1 MKSNIGTLDK
11 SIRIILV
18 FTALAIYSIKV
29 LENKSNYIF
38 LIIAAILGL
47 SVLLNYCL
55 LYQIWHFST
64 KETKEIE

>member
-1 MKSNIGTLDK
+1 MQSNISTLDK

-29 LENKSNYIF
+29 IENEGNYIF
-38 LIIAAILGL
+38 LIIAVILGL

-55 LYQIWHFST
+55 LYQILHLST
-64 KETKEIE
+64 KENEEIE

>member
-1 MKSNIGTLDK
+1 MQSNIGTLDK

-29 LENKSNYIF
+29 VENEGNYIF
-38 LIIAAILGL
+38 LIIALILGL

-55 LYQIWHFST
+55 LYQILHFST
-64 KETKEIE
+64 KENEEIE

>member
-1 MKSNIGTLDK
+1 MQSNISTLDK

-29 LENKSNYIF
+29 IENEGNYIF
-38 LIIAAILGL
+38 LIIAVILGL

-55 LYQIWHFST
+55 LYQILHFST
-64 KETKEIE
+64 KENKEIE